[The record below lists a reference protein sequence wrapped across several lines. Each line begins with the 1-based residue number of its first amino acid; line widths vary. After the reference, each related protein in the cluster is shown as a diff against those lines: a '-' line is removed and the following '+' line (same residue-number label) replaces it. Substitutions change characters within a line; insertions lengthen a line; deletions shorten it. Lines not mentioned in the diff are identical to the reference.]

1 MTDTV
6 KIDEKA
12 LERAARALCR
22 IDFGRCR
29 GTKRKDVENYVDEE
43 WFEHEEDAR
52 AAITAYLT
60 AREEAGFV
68 EVNVK
73 GIDLAEMRERARKEP
88 VPTILLLSQ
97 AKVYEDRAV
106 LLAML
111 AAKPAD

>member
-1 MTDTV
+1 MTGTR
-6 KIDEKA
+6 IDEKA
-12 LERAARALCR
+12 LEIAARAICAAQGLR
-22 IDFGRCR
+22 
-29 GTKRKDVENYVDEE
+29 
-43 WFEHEEDAR
+43 WEDQFSVYSSNGDPAAHSAFVHDAE